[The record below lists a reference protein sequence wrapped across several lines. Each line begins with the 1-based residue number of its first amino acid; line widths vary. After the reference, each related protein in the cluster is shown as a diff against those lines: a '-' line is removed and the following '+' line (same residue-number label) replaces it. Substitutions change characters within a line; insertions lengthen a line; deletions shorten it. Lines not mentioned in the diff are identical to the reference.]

1 MKYIIDND
9 LHIHS
14 HLSLCSQD
22 NEQTCVNIMNYAK
35 QNNLKTICITDHFW
49 DSAVKKDFTWDW
61 YDVQDFEHIS
71 KILPLPQ
78 SKNVRFLFGCETELL
93 ANGLLG
99 ISKQKFDAFN
109 FILIPI
115 THFHLKDKV
124 LFPEQME
131 SPKTR
136 ADAWVKRFDI
146 VLNMDLPFYKIG
158 LAHLTSH
165 LIAPTREEYLES
177 LRLIPEN
184 EMHRLFNKASKLG
197 VGIELNGSDM
207 GYSEQEKDIVLR
219 PYKIAKEYECKFYL
233 GSDAHHL
240 QGLAKGRLNFI
251 KAIDDLNLKESDKF
265 IIE

>member
-1 MKYIIDND
+1 
-9 LHIHS
+9 
-14 HLSLCSQD
+14 
-22 NEQTCVNIMNYAK
+22 
-35 QNNLKTICITDHFW
+35 
-49 DSAVKKDFTWDW
+49 
-61 YDVQDFEHIS
+61 
-71 KILPLPQ
+71 
-78 SKNVRFLFGCETELL
+78 
-93 ANGLLG
+93 
-99 ISKQKFDAFN
+99 
-109 FILIPI
+109 
-115 THFHLKDKV
+115 
-124 LFPEQME
+124 ME